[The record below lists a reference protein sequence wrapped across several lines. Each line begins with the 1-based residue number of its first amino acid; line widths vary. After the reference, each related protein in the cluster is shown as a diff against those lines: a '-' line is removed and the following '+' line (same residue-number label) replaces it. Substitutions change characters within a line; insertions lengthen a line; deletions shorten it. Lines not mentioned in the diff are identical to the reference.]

1 MRVYKIKGF
10 ARFQRR
16 ERIADKALVEAIQ
29 AAERGLVDA
38 DLGGG
43 LIKQRIAR
51 PGQGKSGGFRTLIA
65 YRRSERAVFL
75 FGFAK
80 NERDNIDDDELETL
94 RERGQVFLALSTGQ
108 LARLLAEGDLTEV
121 EYDEKGEAK
130 N

>member
-1 MRVYKIKGF
+1 MRAYKIKGF

-16 ERIADKALVEAIQ
+16 ERIVDTALVEAIL

-38 DLGGG
+38 DLGGT

-51 PGQGKSGGFRTLIA
+51 PGQGKSGGFRMLIA

-80 NERDNIDDDELETL
+80 NERANIDDDELKEW
-94 RERGQVFLALSTGQ
+94 RHIGQLYLALDEREIKAAIAAQELMEVYHGEKD
-108 LARLLAEGDLTEV
+108 EG
-121 EYDEKGEAK
+121 
-130 N
+130 